1 MGSWGLRC
9 QKNNVRFEMEIAHLD
24 DLDSIYILKFKR
36 LAGEIPQYKDVSCR
50 VLNNI
55 NLNGSVGSGGHAA
68 GGPHLS
74 NLNAVY

>member
-9 QKNNVRFEMEIAHLD
+9 QKNSVRFEMEITHLD
-24 DLDSIYILKFKR
+24 DLDSIYVLKFKR
-36 LAGEIPQYKDVSCR
+36 LAGEIPQYKDVSTR

-55 NLNGSVGSGGHAA
+55 NLTSSPGGSGHAA